1 MRIVVDTN
9 RYRDFCDNVPEAL
22 KIFQRAERIV
32 VPFVVLAEL
41 KAGFM
46 SVSRSRENEKV
57 LNSFLSRPRVITF
70 FADEQTTF
78 HYARLFFQLRSQGT
92 MIPVHD
98 IWIAALAVQHGLHLF
113 SRDSHFEHLPQIP
126 RL

>member
-1 MRIVVDTN
+1 MRVLVDTN
-9 RYRDFCDNVPEAL
+9 RYRDFCENVPEVL
-22 KIFQRAERIV
+22 NIFQRAERIV
-32 VPFVVLAEL
+32 IPFVVLAEL

-46 SVSRSRENEKV
+46 SGSRSIENEKV
-57 LNSFLSRPRVITF
+57 LNSFLSRHRVMAL

-98 IWIAALAVQHGLHLF
+98 IWIAALAVQHSLLLF
-113 SRDSHFEHLPQIP
+113 SRGRHFEHLPQIP

>member
-1 MRIVVDTN
+1 MRILVDTN

-22 KIFQRAERIV
+22 KIFQRADRIAI
-32 VPFVVLAEL
+32 PFVVLAEL
-41 KAGFM
+41 KAGLM
-46 SVSRSRENEKV
+46 SGTRSIENEKV
-57 LNSFLSRPRVITF
+57 LNSFLSRRRVVAL

-78 HYARLFFQLRSQGT
+78 HYARLFFQLRSQGN

-98 IWIAALAVQHGLHLF
+98 IWIAALAVQHGLILF

>member
-1 MRIVVDTN
+1 MRILVDTN
-9 RYRDFCDNVPEAL
+9 RYRDFCENVPEVL
-22 KIFQRAERIV
+22 KIFQRAERIF

-46 SVSRSRENEKV
+46 SGGRSIVNEKV
-57 LNSFLSRPRVITF
+57 LNSFLSRRRVRAQ
-70 FADEQTTF
+70 FADEQTSF

-98 IWIAALAVQHGLHLF
+98 IWIAALAVQHSLLLF
-113 SRDSHFEHLPQIP
+113 SRDRHFEYLPQIL

>member
-1 MRIVVDTN
+1 MRILIDTN
-9 RYRDFCDNVPEAL
+9 RYRDFCDNVTEAR
-22 KIFQRAERIV
+22 KMFQRAERIA

-41 KAGFM
+41 RAGFM
-46 SVSRSRENEKV
+46 AGSRSNENEKV
-57 LNSFLSRPRVITF
+57 LSSFLNRRRVLAL

-98 IWIAALAVQHGLHLF
+98 IWIGALAVQHSLILF

-126 RL
+126 KL

>member
-57 LNSFLSRPRVITF
+57 LNSFLSRPRVITL

-98 IWIAALAVQHGLHLF
+98 IWIAALAVQHGLDLF

>member
-1 MRIVVDTN
+1 MRILIDTN
-9 RYRDFCDNVPEAL
+9 RYHDFCDSVAEAL
-22 KIFQRAERIV
+22 TVFQRAERIA

-41 KAGFM
+41 RAGFM
-46 SVSRSRENEKV
+46 AGSRSTENERV
-57 LNSFLSRPRVITF
+57 LSSFLNRPRVLAL

-98 IWIAALAVQHGLHLF
+98 IWVAALAVQHSLLLF
-113 SRDSHFEHLPQIP
+113 SRDSHFQHLPQIP

>member
-46 SVSRSRENEKV
+46 SGSRSRENEKV

>member
-1 MRIVVDTN
+1 MKILIDTN
-9 RYRDFCDNVPEAL
+9 RYRDFCDNVPDAL
-22 KIFQRAERIV
+22 MIFQRAERIAI
-32 VPFVVLAEL
+32 PFVALAEL
-41 KAGFM
+41 RAGFM
-46 SVSRSRENEKV
+46 AGSRSKENEKV
-57 LNSFLSRPRVITF
+57 LSSFLNRRRVATL

-98 IWIAALAVQHGLHLF
+98 IWIAALAAQHSLLLF

>member
-32 VPFVVLAEL
+32 IPFVVLAEL

-46 SVSRSRENEKV
+46 SGGRSRENEKV
-57 LNSFLSRPRVITF
+57 LNSFLNRSRVITL

-98 IWIAALAVQHGLHLF
+98 IWVAALAVQHGLHLF

>member
-1 MRIVVDTN
+1 MRILIDTN
-9 RYRDFCDNVPEAL
+9 IYHDFCDNVAEAL
-22 KIFQRAERIV
+22 TVFQRAERIA

-41 KAGFM
+41 RAGFM
-46 SVSRSRENEKV
+46 AGSRSTENERV
-57 LNSFLSRPRVITF
+57 LSSFLNRPRVLAL

-98 IWIAALAVQHGLHLF
+98 IWVAALAVQHSLLLF
-113 SRDSHFEHLPQIP
+113 SRDSHFQHLPQIP

>member
-1 MRIVVDTN
+1 MRIVVDTS
-9 RYRDFCDNVPEAL
+9 RYRDFCDNITEAL
-22 KIFQRAERIV
+22 KIFQRAERIII
-32 VPFVVLAEL
+32 PFVVLAEL

-46 SVSRSRENEKV
+46 SGSRCRENEQV
-57 LNSFLSRPRVITF
+57 LNSFLSRPRVITL

-92 MIPVHD
+92 MIPVHH

>member
-1 MRIVVDTN
+1 MRIVIDTN
-9 RYRDFCDNVPEAL
+9 RYRDFCDNLPDAVEV
-22 KIFQRAERIV
+22 FQRAERIG

-41 KAGFM
+41 RAGFM
-46 SVSRSRENEKV
+46 ACSRNRENEKV
-57 LNSFLSRPRVITF
+57 LGSFLNRRRISVL

-92 MIPVHD
+92 MMPVHD
-98 IWIAALAVQHGLHLF
+98 IWIAALAVQHSLLLF

-126 RL
+126 KL